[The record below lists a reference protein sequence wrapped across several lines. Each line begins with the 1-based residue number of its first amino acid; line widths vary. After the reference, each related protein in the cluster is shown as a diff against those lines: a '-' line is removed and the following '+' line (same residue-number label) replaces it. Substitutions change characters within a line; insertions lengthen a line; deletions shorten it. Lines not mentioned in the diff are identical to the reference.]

1 LHRNIIDSPGY
12 ERRVKWFRLARLYRI
27 RRTLVDAYRLMGDP
41 LVPLRLKVIV
51 LALAVL
57 ILSPLNILGD
67 IPLLGLVDDFALLSL
82 LANWFV
88 RAAGRAQATA
98 VIDADDGAL
107 VVR

>member
-1 LHRNIIDSPGY
+1 VG
-12 ERRVKWFRLARLYRI
+12 VKFLRLARLYRI
-27 RRTLVDAYRLMGDP
+27 RRTMIDAFRLLRDP
-41 LVPLRLKVIV
+41 RVPLRLKLVALG
-51 LALAVL
+51 LALL

-67 IPLLGLVDDFALLSL
+67 IPFLGLVDDVALMSM
-82 LANWFV
+82 LAGWFV

>member
-1 LHRNIIDSPGY
+1 MG
-12 ERRVKWFRLARLYRI
+12 VKFLRLARLYRI
-27 RRTLVDAYRLMGDP
+27 RRTMIDAFRLLRDP
-41 LVPLRLKVIV
+41 RVPLRLKLVALG
-51 LALAVL
+51 LALL

-67 IPLLGLVDDFALLSL
+67 IPFLGLVDDVALMSM
-82 LANWFV
+82 LAGWFV